1 SRPLLPMVAA
11 QLAIYPGLTLN
22 EDPILTLQTDETWRY
37 KDSPNKLLGSW
48 DFWKMGGELWDD
60 RKADPQWNA
69 VDYDD
74 SQWSNVAVYALD
86 LEISASNSVG
96 NKKRKRLVP
105 KSIKQL
111 SDGSYKVDLG
121 ENFAGWTRVKVRGE
135 EGDTVRFLYSERPEE
150 DMTFNLHSAFV
161 IGPSGEGE
169 FRNRFNYSSGRWI
182 TIKGLKERPKIS
194 DIEGWMIRTDFRE
207 ASEFHSA
214 DSLQNWL
221 YDRIKWTFENLSIG
235 GFIVDCPQ
243 RERMGYGGDAHA
255 TSETGMMNYQLGAF
269 S

>member
-1 SRPLLPMVAA
+1 WRGKWIGGIDSFDPSKEDCNLWDPWLRKSFELDRVGEKAHLYVASIGYHELYVNGQRVGEEVLAPVVSDHTKRARYVMYDVARYLKKGKNVIGLWLGTSWSIFPAYDLGGSRPLLPMVAA

-150 DMTFNLHSAFV
+150 DMTF
-161 IGPSGEGE
+161 
-169 FRNRFNYSSGRWI
+169 
-182 TIKGLKERPKIS
+182 
-194 DIEGWMIRTDFRE
+194 
-207 ASEFHSA
+207 
-214 DSLQNWL
+214 
-221 YDRIKWTFENLSIG
+221 
-235 GFIVDCPQ
+235 
-243 RERMGYGGDAHA
+243 
-255 TSETGMMNYQLGAF
+255 
-269 S
+269 